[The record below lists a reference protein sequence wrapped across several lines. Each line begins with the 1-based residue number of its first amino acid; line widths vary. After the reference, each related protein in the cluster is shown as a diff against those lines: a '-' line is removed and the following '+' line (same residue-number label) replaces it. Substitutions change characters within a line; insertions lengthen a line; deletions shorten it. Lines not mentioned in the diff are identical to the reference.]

1 MDRLRTPGVNNN
13 LIRVSPG
20 LGTRHFR
27 NRLVLGALLIRWK
40 VEKIQ
45 KFLAIHKWPNFS
57 FFCNLNKVPPM
68 HIATFQIPLLGLK
81 TEGIVTT
88 PLADGQGAL

>member
-1 MDRLRTPGVNNN
+1 
-13 LIRVSPG
+13 
-20 LGTRHFR
+20 
-27 NRLVLGALLIRWK
+27 
-40 VEKIQ
+40 
-45 KFLAIHKWPNFS
+45 
-57 FFCNLNKVPPM
+57 M